1 MFSGKINMTTALTSS
16 SFLYLQTYI
25 LLSWTIIAKY
35 QLSSLGASCDFN
47 MVNFI
52 YMVGLPNTS
61 FKLAFVN
68 GNASAVTLST
78 VASASLLS
86 VTRTA

>member
-1 MFSGKINMTTALTSS
+1 MTTALTSS
-16 SFLYLQTYI
+16 SLFYLETYI
-25 LLSWTIIAKY
+25 PLSWTIIAKY
-35 QLSSLGASCDFN
+35 QLRSLGVSSVFN

-78 VASASLLS
+78 VASASCFTI
-86 VTRTA
+86 TRIA